1 VKLELFEELNY
12 LDDFETVLINSKP
25 KKAHKKL
32 GADAFRGSIFRGVSR
47 NKAKWQVGYKISLI

>member
-1 VKLELFEELNY
+1 MHQLNY